1 MSSDKTRPSGEA
13 KDREQSPQ
21 VVTLLFSEQPRK
33 VTGIC
38 LHELEKVI
46 RGSSTDDCK
55 GTRSNLLHVWLRAVR
70 SQPVCGE
77 SITGTP
83 LGDEHQKNYVKPSGK
98 AHVAIH
104 PRWT

>member
-1 MSSDKTRPSGEA
+1 MLYGLYLA
-13 KDREQSPQ
+13 
-21 VVTLLFSEQPRK
+21 EQPWK
-33 VTGIC
+33 VTDIC
-38 LHELEKVI
+38 LLEQEKVI

-70 SQPVCGE
+70 SQRVCAE
-77 SITGTP
+77 SLKGTP

-104 PRWT
+104 PGWTPRHVTLTKIPKYFN